1 MTLTLHLSSHGDF
14 ELTNFHLEK
23 SLSQALESLDLVENI
38 RTQLL
43 KFFTDDQELNSEN
56 FSQDCQSTL
65 TNFKQNVVKDQL
77 SDIKIV
83 WQGTNKCNLFL
94 DGLDD
99 SASLNLSYSPAEELP
114 SGDEE
119 VFAIK
124 ETLVVTE
131 NPDTPNDSVLVE
143 ETVEVVAEKL
153 ADTEGKTE
161 EEPES
166 VVVEETVKVVA
177 EKLADTE
184 GQTEKGEA
192 ESVVVEETVKVV
204 TEEGEEG
211 TTVVTE
217 SLVEKV
223 TTDQEKV
230 VTETVVEKV
239 VTEQLPDEKEATVV
253 VEKTVTVDEE
263 PIDDASSCNTESN
276 DDEEKDTSAGV
287 EINVAYKSMENED
300 FNTQEKDQTKKK
312 KGVKGFLSKLF
323 KKK

>member
-119 VFAIK
+119 
-124 ETLVVTE
+124 
-131 NPDTPNDSVLVE
+131 E
-143 ETVEVVAEKL
+143 ETV
-153 ADTEGKTE
+153 
-161 EEPES
+161 PES
-166 VVVEETVKVVA
+166 TG
-177 EKLADTE
+177 L
-184 GQTEKGEA
+184 
-192 ESVVVEETVKVV
+192 
-204 TEEGEEG
+204 
-211 TTVVTE
+211 
-217 SLVEKV
+217 
-223 TTDQEKV
+223 
-230 VTETVVEKV
+230 
-239 VTEQLPDEKEATVV
+239 QLKMAF
-253 VEKTVTVDEE
+253 
-263 PIDDASSCNTESN
+263 DDAGI
-276 DDEEKDTSAGV
+276 K
-287 EINVAYKSMENED
+287 
-300 FNTQEKDQTKKK
+300 
-312 KGVKGFLSKLF
+312 VKGTKGGKLVIDRNDQKKVLQVVSKSLKRSSDAKKVIDKMVVFEEVEDQVDPNPEKSISKLF
-323 KKK
+323 SHVKELMKRK